1 MNLPVTVR
9 MNKGTVLCM
18 IRSSH
23 RFVDD
28 VVVVPTGY
36 FGQWLVTVGA
46 DAPLFLPQIRQCLA
60 SLQGWRY
67 LYAVA
72 LFKIRFP
79 FRIIGVARPLDLHLA
94 LDGDGGCLEQRFL
107 GGFSSGIFCCSR
119 ERPRSVTDSFKVTVL
134 DPLLPFAWVPPLCPL
149 PQGLEDGVVYMAQ
162 GFF

>member
-1 MNLPVTVR
+1 MWWLCQPVISVSGWSQLGQMPPCSFHR
-9 MNKGTVLCM
+9 YASVL
-18 IRSSH
+18 R
-23 RFVDD
+23 
-28 VVVVPTGY
+28 
-36 FGQWLVTVGA
+36 
-46 DAPLFLPQIRQCLA
+46 

-119 ERPRSVTDSFKVTVL
+119 ERPRSITDSFKVTVL
-134 DPLLPFAWVPPLCPL
+134 DPLLPFVWVPPLCPL
-149 PQGLEDGVVYMAQ
+149 PQGLEDGVVYLAQ